1 MSVKSTIEF
10 YKRAEYL
17 HKQIS
22 DVFNE
27 FEAGK
32 IPEEQQDTIISR
44 TLDDISKLNNTLNK
58 IDLHDLED
66 SYDVDTIEDVEHNVD
81 FYYEA
86 ADYIEKVLTAKK
98 YYDSLLNGV
107 NALIKKMSP
116 SQMDYNNYAKTESEL
131 AKKFTAM
138 LLHPNNI
145 NQFTNQIKRMA
156 LGTMSQNE
164 FKKIFFT
171 NKKKMQKLPKRNFQS
186 FDEYKEDKQDTDE
199 TQN

>member
-1 MSVKSTIEF
+1 MGVKSTIEF

-22 DVFNE
+22 DVFND
-27 FEAGK
+27 FESGK
-32 IPEEQQDTIISR
+32 IADEQKDTIISR
-44 TLDDISKLNNTLNK
+44 TLDDIAKLNSTLNK
-58 IDLHDLED
+58 IDIHDLEG
-66 SYDVDTIEDVEHNVD
+66 SYDEETIEDVEHNVD

-98 YYDSLLNGV
+98 YYSSLLNGV

-116 SQMDYNNYAKTESEL
+116 SQMDYNNYAQTEHEL

-145 NQFTNQIKRMA
+145 NQFMNQIKRMA

-164 FKKIFFT
+164 FKKIFYT
-171 NKKKMQKLPKRNFQS
+171 NKRKMQKLPKRNFQS
-186 FDEYKEDKQDTDE
+186 FKEYKGEEDE